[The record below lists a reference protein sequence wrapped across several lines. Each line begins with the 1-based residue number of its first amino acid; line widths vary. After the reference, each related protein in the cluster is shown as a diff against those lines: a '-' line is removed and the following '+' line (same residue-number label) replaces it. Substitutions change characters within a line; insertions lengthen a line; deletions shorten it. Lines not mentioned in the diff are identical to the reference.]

1 MNCFPSEIVEQFK
14 KWKVLVIGDL
24 ILDHYVQGETQRLCP
39 EGPVPVVEVMQRQ
52 YALGGSANV
61 ALNFSCLSAQVTFC
75 SVAGADPEAATAI
88 KMLEDQQIQ
97 VKVFKDPG
105 RRTLLKTRLV
115 AGRQL
120 LARFDSG
127 TAAPVSPET
136 AGWLQSVLMQEIPR
150 HDAIIISD
158 YDKGTLTAEI
168 ITLIKQLKPAYPRYI
183 AVDSKRLEWFRELE
197 PAFAKP
203 NYGEALQLLKE
214 PFKSEGRMEQVPA
227 LGRPLH
233 ALTNARILALTAD
246 KDGAFVFNKGTLIGH
261 CPPYQREQVN
271 VVGAGD
277 VFFSAFALAHLS
289 GAPEL
294 QALDIASAAAAV
306 GMAQSGRTCC
316 CTTAELAAFFSR
328 QTKELSTQ
336 EQVRSLVACY
346 RSMGNRIVFTNGCFD
361 ILHRGHIS
369 YLSQARALGDVL
381 IVGINFDE
389 SVRRLK
395 GVHRPVNPLADRKAV
410 LAALECVTHIVP
422 FGSAGDDTARE
433 LIDWIEPDIYVKGGD
448 YSLEKLPEASLVEA
462 RGGRVQILPLM
473 PGRSTSGMLHKI
485 NPSLALKTGS

>member
-1 MNCFPSEIVEQFK
+1 MNCLPDEMVAQFK
-14 KWKVLVIGDL
+14 NWKVLVIGDL

-39 EGPVPVVEVMQRQ
+39 EGPVPIVEVMARQ

-61 ALNFSCLSAQVTFC
+61 ALNFSCLSARVTYC
-75 SVAGADPEAATAI
+75 SVAGADAEAAIAI
-88 KMLEDQQIQ
+88 KMLQDQHIH
-97 VKVFKDPG
+97 VNVLKDPG
-105 RRTLLKTRLV
+105 RSTLLKTRVV

-127 TAAPVSPET
+127 TTGPVSADT
-136 AGWLQSVLMQEIPR
+136 ADWLKDVLMQEIPR

-158 YDKGTLTAEI
+158 YDKGTLTPAVI
-168 ITLIKQLKPAYPRYI
+168 DLIKQMKATHPRYI

-197 PAFAKP
+197 PDFAKP

-214 PFKSEGRMEQVPA
+214 PFKSDDRMEQVPGF
-227 LGRPLH
+227 GRPLY
-233 ALTNARILALTAD
+233 ALTRARVLALTVD
-246 KDGAFVFNKGTLIGH
+246 KDGAFVFHDGELTGH
-261 CPPYQREQVN
+261 CPPCKQEQVN

-277 VFFSAFALAHLS
+277 VFFSAFALSHLS
-289 GAPEL
+289 GASEL

-306 GMAQSGRTCC
+306 GMMQADRTCC
-316 CTTAELAAFFSR
+316 CTASELAAFFSQR
-328 QTKELSTQ
+328 TKELAT
-336 EQVRSLVACY
+336 ETQVRALVAAY
-346 RSMGNRIVFTNGCFD
+346 RSMDKKIVFTNGCFD

-395 GVHRPVNPLADRKAV
+395 GIHRPVNPLADRKAV

-422 FGSAGDDTARE
+422 FGNAGDDTASE
-433 LIDWIEPDIYVKGGD
+433 LIDWIRPDIYVKGGD
-448 YSLEKLPEASLVEA
+448 YSVEKLPEASLVEA
-462 RGGRVQILPLM
+462 AGGRVQILPLM
-473 PGRSTSGMLHKI
+473 PGRSTTGMIHKI
-485 NPSLALKTGS
+485 NPSIALKTGS